1 MQGIR
6 QLQNCLSLRS
16 PRQQAGVTTLGI
28 IFLVMFVGVFAFAAI
43 RLTPVY
49 LNYMK
54 VVGVIDGV
62 VAEFE
67 GQNANGT
74 AMRRSISR
82 RFDVESV
89 SQITYRDVKVVA
101 VDGGLQISAI
111 YDHNTPFISNVSF
124 TVHFNKTEIV
134 RR

>member
-1 MQGIR
+1 MQSKR
-6 QLQNCLSLRS
+6 QLQNCLSLHS
-16 PRQQAGVTTLGI
+16 PRQQAGITTLGI
-28 IFLVMFVGVFAFAAI
+28 VFLVAFLGLFAFAAL

-49 LNYMK
+49 LNYVK

-67 GQNANGT
+67 GQNTNRA

-89 SQITYRDVKVVA
+89 SQITFREVNVVA
-101 VDGGLQISAI
+101 VDGGLQVSAI
-111 YDHNTPFISNVSF
+111 YDHNTPFISNISF
-124 TVHFNKTEIV
+124 TVHFDKTEIV

>member
-1 MQGIR
+1 MQGMR
-6 QLQNCLSLRS
+6 QLQNSLSLHSRHG
-16 PRQQAGVTTLGI
+16 QAGATTLGI
-28 IFLVMFVGVFAFAAI
+28 IFLVMFVGFFAFAFI

-54 VVGVIDGV
+54 IVGVVDGV

-67 GQNANGT
+67 GQNAN
-74 AMRRSISR
+74 AAAVRRSISR

-89 SQITYRDVKVVA
+89 SQIHYRDVKVSV
-101 VDGGLQISAI
+101 VDGGLRVSAV
-111 YDHNTPFISNVSF
+111 YDHDTPFISNISF
-124 TVHFNKTEIV
+124 RVHFDKTETV

>member
-1 MQGIR
+1 MQSMR
-6 QLQNCLSLRS
+6 QVNRCLSLRS
-16 PRQQAGVTTLGI
+16 PHRQAGITTLGV
-28 IFLVMFVGVFAFAAI
+28 IFLVMFFGMFAFAAI

-54 VVGVIDGV
+54 IVGVIDGV

-67 GQNANGT
+67 GQDAT
-74 AMRRSISR
+74 AAAVRRSISR

-89 SQITYRDVKVVA
+89 SQINYRDVKVSK
-101 VDGGLQISAI
+101 VDGGLQVSAI
-111 YDHNTPFISNVSF
+111 YDHGTPFISNVSF
-124 TVHFNKTEIV
+124 SVHFDKSEIV

>member
-1 MQGIR
+1 MQGMR

-16 PRQQAGVTTLGI
+16 PRQQTGITTLGL
-28 IFLVMFVGVFAFAAI
+28 IFLVLFVGLFAFAAI

-54 VVGVIDGV
+54 VIGVVDGV

-67 GQNANGT
+67 GQNANR
-74 AMRRSISR
+74 AAVRRSISR

-89 SQITYRDVKVVA
+89 SQIDYRDVKVTV
-101 VDGGLQISAI
+101 VDGGLQVSAI